1 VFEMAIQTAS
11 VIGNPSFS
19 RVFSASS
26 TESQYYNQDDSV
38 TGTAIGLSMPNATIS
53 YVCATTEIGTGLWR
67 IISST
72 TNMIHRQGII
82 SKSKFVDPSECMI
95 KPLVIK
101 SDMLFQIYVQPD
113 ALDAGKTN
121 SVALVYSNRGV
132 EAFQCVDSADGFP
145 KPLVSVISGLGV
157 GNLLFGASI
166 SKIEVACDFGASLD
180 TITVIDATSGTQ
192 LTGFGSVRLPT
203 QGGTSTQTNGVFP
216 MAITVQKGWVVN
228 LNTTS
233 A

>member
-1 VFEMAIQTAS
+1 
-11 VIGNPSFS
+11 
-19 RVFSASS
+19 
-26 TESQYYNQDDSV
+26 
-38 TGTAIGLSMPNATIS
+38 MPNATIS
-53 YVCATTEIGTGLWR
+53 YVCATTGAGTGLWR

-82 SKSKFVDPSECMI
+82 SKTGYVEPSECMI
-95 KPLVIK
+95 APLVIK

-113 ALDAGKTN
+113 ILGKTN

-132 EAFQCVDSADGFP
+132 EAFQCLASSNNSP
-145 KPLVSVISGLGV
+145 SPLVSIISGLGV

-166 SKIEVACDFGASLD
+166 SKIEVACDADAALNN
-180 TITVIDATSGTQ
+180 ITVIDATSGTQ
-192 LTGFGSVRLPT
+192 FTGYGNVRLPT
-203 QGGTSTQTNGVFP
+203 AGGTSTQTNGVFP

-228 LNTTS
+228 IDTTS

>member
-1 VFEMAIQTAS
+1 MTATTS
-11 VIGNPSFS
+11 VIGNQSFS

-26 TESQYYNQDDSV
+26 TDSQYFNQNDSV
-38 TGTAIGLSMPNATIS
+38 TGTAIGLSMPNATIN
-53 YVCATTEIGTGLWR
+53 YVCSTTAAGTGLWR

-72 TNMIHRQGII
+72 TNMIHRQGIV
-82 SKSKFVDPSECMI
+82 SKTGFVEPSECMI
-95 KPLVIK
+95 APLVIK

-113 ALDAGKTN
+113 ATLLGETN

-132 EAFQCVDSADGFP
+132 EAFQCVASVDDTP
-145 KPLVSVISGLGV
+145 TPLVSVISGLGV

-166 SKIEVACDFGASLD
+166 SKIEVACDADAALNN
-180 TITVIDATSGTQ
+180 ITVIDATSGTQ
-192 LTGFGSVRLPT
+192 FTGYGNVRLPT
-203 QGGTSTQTNGVFP
+203 AGGTSTQTNGVFP

-228 LNTTS
+228 IDTTS